1 MVSVWNITFDIDG
14 KLYVLDES
22 KKNDEDH
29 VGKIIRYLNET
40 IVAERDLRPID
51 MFDLMGIFTH
61 QTFEHNY
68 DEFEYLI
75 KHCMKNADE

>member
-40 IVAERDLRPID
+40 IVAERDLKPMD
-51 MFDLMGIFTH
+51 MFDWMGIFDH
-61 QTFEHNY
+61 PTFQSVYDIAEAIEHS
-68 DEFEYLI
+68 
-75 KHCMKNADE
+75 MKNADE